1 VGAIVT
7 TLDRYVRFEL
17 GGVRRLV
24 TGRDRPF
31 GHRPRSADDIAR
43 MTVDRYCNIC
53 DWSGAAFEG
62 FDHCESN
69 ACPACGSIAR
79 DRFVYFLAISRQHT
93 RRGAS
98 IIETSPRLGHS
109 YRTYMKRLFEFRT
122 GDFDLVSHKGDLF
135 LDLQDIDLPSN
146 SIDVFITAHVLE
158 HVPDYVSAT
167 KEMFR
172 VVKPGGMAVVA
183 VPVLNGVTRQPTE
196 PEYHEDETLVHWR
209 FGWDLKEQ
217 LEAAGFHV
225 DIAVT
230 APFASML
237 AEQRFDGGVIGEFDV
252 ASLLADPPTVSA
264 CMDAA
269 SATRLG
275 LQPCYQFV
283 GFVCRKS
290 TATS

>member
-1 VGAIVT
+1 MT
-7 TLDRYVRFEL
+7 TLDRYVRFEV
-17 GGVRRLV
+17 GRIRRQL
-24 TGRDRPF
+24 TGRHQPF
-31 GHRPRSADDIAR
+31 GHLPRSADVIAQ
-43 MTVDRYCNIC
+43 MTADRYCNIC
-53 DWSGAAFEG
+53 DWSGSAFEG
-62 FDHCESN
+62 VEHCESS
-69 ACPACGSIAR
+69 ACPDCGSIAR
-79 DRFVYFLAISRQHT
+79 DRFVNFLATNLQRT

-98 IIETSPRLGHS
+98 IIETSPRLGQD
-109 YRTYMKRLFEFRT
+109 YRIYMKRLFQFRT

-135 LDLQDIDLPSN
+135 LDLQDINLPSD
-146 SIDVFITAHVLE
+146 SIDIFITAHVLE

-167 KEMFR
+167 KELFR

-183 VPVLNGVTRQPTE
+183 VPLLNGVTRQPAE
-196 PEYHEDETLVHWR
+196 PEYHEDQTLVHWR
-209 FGWDLKEQ
+209 FGWDLKDQ
-217 LEAAGFHV
+217 LEAAGFGV

-230 APFASML
+230 APLAAML
-237 AEQRFDGGVIGEFDV
+237 AERRTDGGVIGEFDV

-264 CMDAA
+264 CMDAS